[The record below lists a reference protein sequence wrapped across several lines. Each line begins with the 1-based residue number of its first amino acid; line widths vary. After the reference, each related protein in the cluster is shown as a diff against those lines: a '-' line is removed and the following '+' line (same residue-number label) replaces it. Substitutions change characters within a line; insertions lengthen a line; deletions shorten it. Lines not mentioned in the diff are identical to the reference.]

1 MDQVLN
7 IIQIF
12 LTSIASISL
21 IVAGIGIMNI
31 MTVSVMERTREKGI
45 LKAIGARNTTV
56 LIMFLNEAALI
67 GLIGG
72 VIGVPTAYGLSHFLG
87 FMLTHYFQQQTG
99 KGSFID
105 DSQNA
110 RMGFSPFF
118 SLEWTLAAI
127 IFTIC
132 ICILFGLYPARK
144 AAKLDP
150 VKALRYE

>member
-1 MDQVLN
+1 MDQILN
-7 IIQIF
+7 LIQIF

-31 MTVSVMERTREKGI
+31 MTVSVMERTREIGI

-56 LIMFLNEAALI
+56 LIMFLSEAALI

-72 VIGVPTAYGLSHFLG
+72 VIGVPTAYGLSHFLS
-87 FMLTHYFQQQTG
+87 FILTRYLQQQTG
-99 KGSFID
+99 NGSFID

-110 RMGFSPFF
+110 RVGFSPVF
-118 SLEWTLAAI
+118 SLEWTVAAI
-127 IFTIC
+127 IFAIG
-132 ICILFGLYPARK
+132 ISILFGLYPARK

-150 VKALRYE
+150 VKAFRYE